1 MAELTVDRTYG
12 TALFEAAA
20 DLDKKEQ
27 ILEESNGLLELLES
41 DPELGRFISHPSIS
55 NKDKK

>member
-20 DLDKKEQ
+20 DLGKKEQ

-41 DPELGRFISHPSIS
+41 DPELGR
-55 NKDKK
+55 

>member
-20 DLDKKEQ
+20 DLYKKEQ
-27 ILEESNGLLELLES
+27 ILE
-41 DPELGRFISHPSIS
+41 
-55 NKDKK
+55 